1 MGYYERST
9 MGRHQNF
16 ETQDT
21 EPWAEKLLFD
31 HWRSLSPSEKW
42 DIMSE
47 ASIAVEQLSI
57 DGLRRRYPRE
67 SEEDLRLRAAALRI
81 GRDEFERWT
90 GRRFEW

>member
-1 MGYYERST
+1 
-9 MGRHQNF
+9 MGRHQNT
-16 ETQDT
+16 ETNDT

-31 HWRSLSPSEKW
+31 HWRSLSSVEKW

-57 DGLRRRYPRE
+57 DGMRGRYPDD
-67 SEEDLRLRAAALRI
+67 SEDDLRLRAAALRI

-90 GRRFEW
+90 GRSFKW